1 MKNNQSERK
10 KSALPFRINKQSF
23 LGVLSLIF
31 QELIDR
37 LLTKFHFRLPKE
49 EEVLR
54 RVRKNAIANDP
65 SSVLNI
71 IDDFA
76 YKKTFLMNIG
86 DEKGLILEK
95 AINDSKAKNILELGV
110 YLGYSTIRIL
120 RNLDN
125 FSKLTSIESNKK
137 FAEIAKEHIKI
148 SGLSENHELLIG
160 KTTQIIPTLDE
171 KFDFIFIDH
180 WKDLY
185 LEDLKMLERKK
196 LIKHNAWIF
205 ADNVILFN
213 LEDYLGYVRSSPN
226 YQSKFIS
233 TKREYS
239 KSHPDGIEISIF
251 KDEI

>member
-23 LGVLSLIF
+23 FGVLSLIF

-95 AINDSKAKNILELGV
+95 AINDSKAKNVLE
-110 YLGYSTIRIL
+110 
-120 RNLDN
+120 
-125 FSKLTSIESNKK
+125 K
-137 FAEIAKEHIKI
+137 
-148 SGLSENHELLIG
+148 
-160 KTTQIIPTLDE
+160 
-171 KFDFIFIDH
+171 
-180 WKDLY
+180 
-185 LEDLKMLERKK
+185 
-196 LIKHNAWIF
+196 
-205 ADNVILFN
+205 
-213 LEDYLGYVRSSPN
+213 
-226 YQSKFIS
+226 
-233 TKREYS
+233 
-239 KSHPDGIEISIF
+239 
-251 KDEI
+251 

>member
-10 KSALPFRINKQSF
+10 KSALHFRINKQSF

-31 QELIDR
+31 QELTDR
-37 LLTKFHFRLPKE
+37 FLTKFHFRLPKE

-65 SSVLNI
+65 SSVLKI

-95 AINDSKAKNILELGV
+95 AINDSNAKNILELGV

-125 FSKLTSIESNKK
+125 FIREIMQFINKYEK
-137 FAEIAKEHIKI
+137 NYTF
-148 SGLSENHELLIG
+148 LL
-160 KTTQIIPTLDE
+160 PT
-171 KFDFIFIDH
+171 F
-180 WKDLY
+180 
-185 LEDLKMLERKK
+185 
-196 LIKHNAWIF
+196 
-205 ADNVILFN
+205 
-213 LEDYLGYVRSSPN
+213 
-226 YQSKFIS
+226 
-233 TKREYS
+233 TKRFFFKAG
-239 KSHPDGIEISIF
+239 KSDFFH
-251 KDEI
+251 KV

>member
-23 LGVLSLIF
+23 FGVLSLIF

-95 AINDSKAKNILELGV
+95 AINDSNAKNILELGV

-148 SGLSENHELLIG
+148 SGLSERTPKVVPPSCNIC
-160 KTTQIIPTLDE
+160 
-171 KFDFIFIDH
+171 
-180 WKDLY
+180 
-185 LEDLKMLERKK
+185 
-196 LIKHNAWIF
+196 F
-205 ADNVILFN
+205 ACCALVMAICLF
-213 LEDYLGYVRSSPN
+213 YFVSPN
-226 YQSKFIS
+226 KSRLGIITLTSFLMSDSGMFLAFHSLSSLYTSPVFI
-233 TKREYS
+233 
-239 KSHPDGIEISIF
+239 
-251 KDEI
+251 

>member
-1 MKNNQSERK
+1 M
-10 KSALPFRINKQSF
+10 
-23 LGVLSLIF
+23 
-31 QELIDR
+31 
-37 LLTKFHFRLPKE
+37 
-49 EEVLR
+49 
-54 RVRKNAIANDP
+54 
-65 SSVLNI
+65 
-71 IDDFA
+71 
-76 YKKTFLMNIG
+76 
-86 DEKGLILEK
+86 
-95 AINDSKAKNILELGV
+95 
-110 YLGYSTIRIL
+110 
-120 RNLDN
+120 
-125 FSKLTSIESNKK
+125 
-137 FAEIAKEHIKI
+137 
-148 SGLSENHELLIG
+148 LIG

-205 ADNVILFN
+205 ADNVVLFN